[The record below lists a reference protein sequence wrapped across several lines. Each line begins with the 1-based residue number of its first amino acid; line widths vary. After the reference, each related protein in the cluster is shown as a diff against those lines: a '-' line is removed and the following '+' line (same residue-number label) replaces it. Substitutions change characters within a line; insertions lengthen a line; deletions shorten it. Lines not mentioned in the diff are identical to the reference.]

1 TFEDIGI
8 QMKHI
13 KNMPPMNFIVG
24 DREINATI
32 ENMDNGK
39 MPQTLLISNEPAYI
53 EHFNTLFEVLWKNG
67 IDALERTK
75 DIEMGID
82 LPDIEVIQNSSLARQ
97 LYLDIVKSATQEIML
112 IFPSVNAF
120 LRQEKLGVIKLM
132 IRKAKDM
139 KDEKNNLKVRMLL
152 PTNKLIAEKAQDLKR
167 RKNIDVRFI
176 ERPSGTKATFLV
188 VDRKV
193 SLVMEIKDDSKQTFD
208 EAIGL
213 STYSTSKA
221 GVLSF
226 VSIFENFWI
235 QTQLYSQAKE
245 ANKDLELA
253 IDE

>member
-1 TFEDIGI
+1 
-8 QMKHI
+8 
-13 KNMPPMNFIVG
+13 
-24 DREINATI
+24 
-32 ENMDNGK
+32 
-39 MPQTLLISNEPAYI
+39 
-53 EHFNTLFEVLWKNG
+53 
-67 IDALERTK
+67 
-75 DIEMGID
+75 
-82 LPDIEVIQNSSLARQ
+82 
-97 LYLDIVKSATQEIML
+97 ML

-152 PTNKLIAEKAQDLKR
+152 PTNKLIAEKAQGLKR

-213 STYSTSKA
+213 STYSNSKA

-226 VSIFENFWI
+226 VSIFENFWV

-253 IDE
+253 IDELKVHDEMQKEFINIAAHELRNPIQPILGLSEALRSTKQGETTDEDKFLLDTIIRNARRLKRIAENLLDVSRIES